1 MSDNQQHDNTPAVV
15 PTNGVAT
22 QSQTPV
28 VATQQPIVIEQQN
41 SGKGMATGA
50 LILSL
55 IALGA
60 SGFLFVQG
68 QNIFKQQELRLQQEL
83 DNAALGESENAR
95 KLANSLDE
103 QAKLN
108 QIVSQLDA
116 GAQQNRN
123 HIADV
128 QRGYQELLKG
138 RVNWLVDE
146 VEVTLNLASQQLL
159 LSGNVPVAITVLESI
174 EQRLSRFEQSDLLPI
189 KKAISADLAAL
200 KARPYLDVSGTVL
213 KLDGLEKGVPAL
225 PLLVDSTLQE
235 NTKQTDNTPVS
246 GGSFWSQTWDRTVNV
261 LKDMVE
267 IRKLDS
273 NDAML
278 LAPEQI
284 YFVRSNLR
292 LRLLDARL
300 ALLQHNGEVYKNNL
314 NAVETTVKQYFD
326 VQSPTTQKWLQDLN
340 ALKNL
345 DIHMVSD
352 DALKE
357 SQAAVRNYQNN
368 ARTANPVNLTPVE
381 PLAPATL
388 GKAAQPVL
396 PSIQAASVPAAT
408 NKAAASEPA
417 APVAAPAS
425 APKAEEAS
433 KVNAAAAVAATAA
446 TAAAVTKATQDE
458 KKPSEPKEPAKP
470 TEKKS
475 DNKKADEKK
484 ADSAGKPE
492 TSKQV
497 GVLATPAIAAKAVA
511 ESAPAELVKPTRAN
525 HVNVVSAAKPVSASK
540 KVEPKTEKKV
550 APQPAKPVK
559 TVSKPAPQP
568 KKLAAE
574 TVKPTAKTTAKTQ
587 KQPEKNASKSSKNSP
602 AVAPKSPKK
611 PLSSNI
617 QRAFD
622 APKQAVKSTGGT
634 FFNPKDAARFANV
647 EVVQPRQTLHN
658 KIERVETFGGK
669 RDPVLRDLNMK
680 KAS

>member
-1 MSDNQQHDNTPAVV
+1 MSDNQQPNNTPAVV
-15 PTNGVAT
+15 PTNSVAT
-22 QSQTPV
+22 TSQTPV
-28 VATQQPIVIEQQN
+28 VATQQPIVIEQQ
-41 SGKGMATGA
+41 SGGKGIATGA

-68 QNIFKQQELRLQQEL
+68 QNFFQQQELRVKQEL

-103 QAKLN
+103 QSKLK
-108 QIVSQLDA
+108 QIVNQLDA

-189 KKAISADLAAL
+189 KKAVSADLAAL

-213 KLDGLEKGVPAL
+213 KLDSLEKGVPAL

-235 NTKQTDNTPVS
+235 SATAQTDNSPANS
-246 GGSFWSQTWDRTVNV
+246 SNFWSQTWDKTVNT
-261 LKDMVE
+261 LKNMVE

-314 NAVETTVKQYFD
+314 NAIESTVKQYFD
-326 VQSPTTQKWLQDLN
+326 VQSPTTQKWLVDLN
-340 ALKNL
+340 TLKNL
-345 DIHMVSD
+345 DIYMVSD
-352 DALKE
+352 DVLKE
-357 SQAAVRNYQNN
+357 SQLAVRNFQNN
-368 ARTANPVNLTPVE
+368 ARTANPVNLKPIE

-388 GKAAQPVL
+388 GKADTATL
-396 PSIQAASVPAAT
+396 PSILSASAPAVVHKAT
-408 NKAAASEPA
+408 ASE
-417 APVAAPAS
+417 PVAAPAS
-425 APKAEEAS
+425 APKADEAS
-433 KVNAAAAVAATAA
+433 KVNAVAPVAAVQAAA
-446 TAAAVTKATQDE
+446 DE
-458 KKPSEPKEPAKP
+458 KKPSETKEKESAKP

-475 DNKKADEKK
+475 DNKKTDEKK
-484 ADSAGKPE
+484 ADSAGKSE

-497 GVLATPAIAAKAVA
+497 GVLATSAFAVKTVA
-511 ESAPAELVKPTRAN
+511 ESARAELVKSAPAN
-525 HVNVVSAAKPVSASK
+525 RVNPVSAIKPVSASK
-540 KVEPKTEKKV
+540 KVEPKTEKTV
-550 APQPAKPVK
+550 ATQPEKPTNK
-559 TVSKPAPQP
+559 AAPQP
-568 KKLAAE
+568 KKLTAE
-574 TVKPTAKTTAKTQ
+574 TVKPKAKPTTKNQ
-587 KQPEKNASKSSKNSP
+587 KQPEKTASKSTKNAP
-602 AVAPKSPKK
+602 AVAPTTPKK
-611 PLSSNI
+611 PVSQAV
-617 QRAFD
+617 QRAFES
-622 APKQAVKSTGGT
+622 PQPPILKSTGGT
-634 FFNPKDAARFANV
+634 FLHPKYAARFADV
-647 EVVQPRQTLHN
+647 EVVQPRPTLHN
-658 KIERVETFGGK
+658 KIDSVETFGGK
-669 RDPVLRDLNMK
+669 RDPVLRDLNIK
-680 KAS
+680 KSS

>member
-1 MSDNQQHDNTPAVV
+1 MSDNQQHDNTSAVV

-22 QSQTPV
+22 SSQKPL
-28 VATQQPIVIEQQN
+28 VATQQPIVIEQQ
-41 SGKGMATGA
+41 SGGKGIATGA

-68 QNIFKQQELRLQQEL
+68 QNVFQQQQLFVKQEL

-103 QAKLN
+103 QVKLN

-225 PLLVDSTLQE
+225 PLLVDSALQE
-235 NTKQTDNTPVS
+235 STPQTDNRPVA
-246 GGSFWSQTWDRTVNV
+246 GDSFWSQTWDKTVHV

-314 NAVETTVKQYFD
+314 NAIESTVKQYFD
-326 VQSPTTQKWLQDLN
+326 VHSPTTQKWLSDLN
-340 ALKNL
+340 TLKNL

-357 SQAAVRNYQNN
+357 SQTAVRNYQNN
-368 ARTANPVNLTPVE
+368 ARTATPVNLKAIE

-388 GKAAQPVL
+388 KKAQPTVL
-396 PSIQAASVPAAT
+396 PSVSPASVPT
-408 NKAAASEPA
+408 TTDKSTASEPDA
-417 APVAAPAS
+417 ITAS
-425 APKAEEAS
+425 IPKVNEAS
-433 KVNAAAAVAATAA
+433 AAAATATVATTTA
-446 TAAAVTKATQDE
+446 VGKALIED
-458 KKPSEPKEPAKP
+458 KKANEIKNPVKS

-475 DNKKADEKK
+475 DNKKTDEKK
-484 ADSAGKPE
+484 ADSAGKSQ

-497 GVLATPAIAAKAVA
+497 DVLATPTIAAKAVA
-511 ESAPAELVKPTRAN
+511 ESASHAELVKPTPAN
-525 HVNVVSAAKPVSASK
+525 RVNPVSVSKSIVASK
-540 KVEPKTEKKV
+540 KVESKPEKKS
-550 APQPAKPVK
+550 APQAAKTATK
-559 TVSKPAPQP
+559 TTKTAPQT
-568 KKLAAE
+568 KKLTSE
-574 TVKPTAKTTAKTQ
+574 TVKPKTKSVVKPQ
-587 KQPEKNASKSSKNSP
+587 KQPEKNVSKLPKNLP
-602 AVAPKSPKK
+602 AVTPKTPKK
-611 PLSSNI
+611 ALSQNI
-617 QRAFD
+617 QRAMTPQKQITKSGNGIFLD
-622 APKQAVKSTGGT
+622 PKYAT
-634 FFNPKDAARFANV
+634 RFANV
-647 EVVQPRQTLHN
+647 EVVQPRPVLQN
-658 KIERVETFGGK
+658 KIERLETFGGK
-669 RDPVLRDLNMK
+669 RDPVLRDLNTK